1 MIFSGLNRVNADHA
15 HDLAPGELFW
25 APEYVLDLVAI
36 FIYIHAS
43 GSFYVNIR

>member
-1 MIFSGLNRVNADHA
+1 MPIMRTIRP
-15 HDLAPGELFW
+15 PGELFW
-25 APEYVLDLVAI
+25 APEHVLDLVAI